1 MTRPTP
7 APLQIGFGLDELR
20 AAITAGRLFLTV
32 GEFSELY
39 RCDDRT
45 ARRGIERG
53 DIPAVRV
60 GSVTRIPVAA
70 LLRLAGLQPEDETA
84 PVGTTGAVTKLITTP
99 STTNDASEGHDND
112 TNHLPPAA

>member
-1 MTRPTP
+1 MTRP
-7 APLQIGFGLDELR
+7 ALQVGFDLEELR

-39 RCDDRT
+39 RCDERT

-84 PVGTTGAVTKLITTP
+84 PVGETGAVALLKTP
-99 STTNDASEGHDND
+99 DATSNGISNGSDP
-112 TNHLPPAA
+112 TAA